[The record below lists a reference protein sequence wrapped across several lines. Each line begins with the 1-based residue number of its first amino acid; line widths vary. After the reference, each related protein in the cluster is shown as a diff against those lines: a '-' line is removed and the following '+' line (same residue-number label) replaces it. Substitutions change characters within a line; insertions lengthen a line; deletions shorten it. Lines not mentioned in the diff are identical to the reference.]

1 VGGDIVRAKH
11 WGLVAL
17 GFTVVA
23 AAAFAGGCDARIGCS
38 LDPEC
43 IKAANGQGENEAPT
57 ALECIPAKNHA
68 TNGGPIKDE
77 CGYFVRSTGD
87 DTNEG
92 TTKGKPFATITRA
105 IEAAKAERKPI
116 YLCAETFTAAVEI
129 PKGIEIY
136 GGLNCAA
143 SWIYVGASKR
153 TTIAPDPDLVPIKF
167 PNDGE
172 GEKVH
177 VEDVIALAAD
187 ATLPG
192 GSSIAAIADAVVVEL
207 VRTELI
213 AGAGKFGNDGTT
225 SADPIGP
232 SDPTDLAIRG
242 NAGTNACMG
251 GAQGNAGGAMVANTF
266 CETSTG
272 GAGGTGRE
280 GQGDPGA
287 DGTPVPSPNP
297 LGYGTG
303 GVGATGAANCKAGT
317 NGTTGEAGEP
327 GVGAA
332 GAIGTLDFDG
342 YKGLDGLPGAVGR
355 PGQGGGGG
363 GGAKGK
369 VACYGASGGGGGA
382 GGCGGK
388 GGSGGQAGGSSI
400 ALISLGA
407 TLVFDT
413 VKLTAA
419 AGGSGGGGGMGQQG
433 AIGGKGGAGG
443 LGAMG
448 ASPTLAAC
456 LGGEG
461 GVGGTGG
468 RGGGGRGGHS
478 IGIAWT
484 GMAPPE
490 AIMDSIVFDQP
501 GNGGP
506 GDDGTNSGADGEA
519 AATFGFP

>member
-1 VGGDIVRAKH
+1 MQRKH
-11 WGLVAL
+11 WMLVSLGLVAI
-17 GFTVVA
+17 A
-23 AAAFAGGCDARIGCS
+23 AAAHASGCRTAACKYDPDCGSDTSGVGGGGAG
-38 LDPEC
+38 
-43 IKAANGQGENEAPT
+43 PT
-57 ALECIPAKNHA
+57 TVECIPSKNHE

-77 CGYFVRSTGD
+77 CGYFVRSTGND
-87 DTNEG
+87 ANEG

-116 YLCAETFTAAVEI
+116 YLCAETFTEAVEI
-129 PKGIEIY
+129 PKGIELY

-143 SWIYVGASKR
+143 SWIYVGATKR
-153 TTIAPDPDLVPIKF
+153 TTIAPDPDQVPIRF
-167 PNDGE
+167 PNDGD

-192 GSSIAAIADAVVVEL
+192 GSSIAAIADAVTVEL
-207 VRTELI
+207 VRTDLI

-225 SADPIGP
+225 PADPIGP
-232 SDPTDLAIRG
+232 SDPTDPTIVGDAG
-242 NAGTNACMG
+242 NNACMG
-251 GAQGNAGGAMVANTF
+251 GAQGNSGGAMVTNSL

-297 LGYGTG
+297 LSYGTG
-303 GVGATGAANCKAGT
+303 GVGAMGMANCKAGT
-317 NGTTGEAGEP
+317 NGATGEAGEP
-327 GVGAA
+327 GLGAA
-332 GAIGTLDFDG
+332 GEIGTITFDG
-342 YKGLDGLPGAVGR
+342 YKGLDGLPGAAGR

-363 GGAKGK
+363 GAAKGK
-369 VACYGASGGGGGA
+369 LGCYGASGGGGGA

-388 GGSGGQAGGSSI
+388 GGSGGQAGGASI

-407 TLVFDT
+407 TLAFDT
-413 VKLTAA
+413 VKLTSA

-443 LGAMG
+443 LGATG

-478 IGIAWT
+478 VGIAWT

-490 AIMDSIVFDQP
+490 AIKDSIVFGQP
-501 GNGGP
+501 GNGGL
-506 GDDGTNSGADGEA
+506 GDDETNSGADGEA
-519 AATFGFP
+519 AAMLQFP